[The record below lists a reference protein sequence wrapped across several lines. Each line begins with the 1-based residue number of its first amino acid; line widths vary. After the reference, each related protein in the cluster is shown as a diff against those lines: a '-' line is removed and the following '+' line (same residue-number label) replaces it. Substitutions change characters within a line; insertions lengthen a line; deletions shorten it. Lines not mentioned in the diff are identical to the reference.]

1 MITLE
6 ALVSSSC
13 CLRVLEI
20 EKEGLGAL
28 FFFLINRGIMDLMM
42 DRRLPFQAA
51 AVHVYPCLKVE
62 PIRRRLYQSET

>member
-1 MITLE
+1 
-6 ALVSSSC
+6 
-13 CLRVLEI
+13 
-20 EKEGLGAL
+20 
-28 FFFLINRGIMDLMM
+28 MDLMM